1 MIGSYG
7 ESQMMHQ
14 LYLTPHRD
22 PEMKMIIKIKA
33 IYITKYLFMQNVMNN
48 VEKIN
53 SPSMK

>member
-22 PEMKMIIKIKA
+22 PQMKMIIKIKA
-33 IYITKYLFMQNVMNN
+33 VYITKCLFMQNIMNN
-48 VEKIN
+48 VEK
-53 SPSMK
+53 